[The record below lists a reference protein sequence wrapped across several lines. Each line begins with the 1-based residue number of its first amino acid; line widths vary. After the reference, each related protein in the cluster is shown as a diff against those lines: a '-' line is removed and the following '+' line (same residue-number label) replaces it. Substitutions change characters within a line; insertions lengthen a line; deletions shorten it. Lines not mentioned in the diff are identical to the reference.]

1 MSKYCKLGAIK
12 IVQSCSSKL
21 RVIKIVQRRLCI
33 DVHQQ
38 KYNFLANFSALVG
51 TFKLVS
57 KSTSSHKT
65 DKFDKMTSSSG
76 KRKNPD
82 LSAYFMDKP
91 AKSPK
96 LLCDTSIC
104 NIH

>member
-1 MSKYCKLGAIK
+1 M
-12 IVQSCSSKL
+12 QSCSSKL

-65 DKFDKMTSSSG
+65 DKFDKMTGSSG
-76 KRKNPD
+76 KRKNLVDPD
-82 LSAYFMDKP
+82 LVCLQYFMDKP

-96 LLCDTSIC
+96 LLRDTSIC